1 MRYPSGMAVGA
12 ATLLAVLCSALFE
25 VELPSCL
32 ALGVCAGLAVD
43 FAISALRLKRQRLC
57 AGSRQKGQ
65 RLPCRKPLPFC
76 SSGAYMSL
84 MQYSIALTLPL
95 TMV

>member
-43 FAISALRLKRQRLC
+43 FAISALRLKRQR
-57 AGSRQKGQ
+57 
-65 RLPCRKPLPFC
+65 
-76 SSGAYMSL
+76 
-84 MQYSIALTLPL
+84 
-95 TMV
+95 